1 MKVIP
6 HPTFES
12 LIEAV
17 AAELDKPL
25 DSVIPIRVVVPALAF
40 EDNLQIRLA
49 DRLGIC
55 LGVDLMMPQDFIG
68 VLMGKSN
75 NSGKNLWSTEMLEWR
90 IFSKIR
96 RYEEDSLGM
105 RHPSVRDRF
114 AMSGVI
120 ADQFDQYGHFRPRIL
135 EDWSGGK
142 AFRVRKESE
151 SITAAEVWQRKL
163 WCELNKEIGEA
174 HPTLQLETLRSDK
187 AVLSKIKKDFPKVL
201 VLGTGSVDP
210 LLVDVLS
217 LLNDAGSEVT
227 VRVILPSLDYLGDL
241 HKKKSLPSADTD
253 PEQALIEGGH
263 PLLISMGRHAI
274 GSFLLLGKLDP
285 QYSHWPEPSFN
296 KRAVTGTLLNRLQ
309 DDIRSRREPVK
320 QEVESSDISIRMH
333 SCFGPRRE
341 METLR
346 DELLRAFTEIPDL
359 KPEEVHI
366 VAPSLELYAPLVS
379 AVLEQGDHPL
389 KIQLT
394 ERPASEKD
402 PVIEGLKALLSISA
416 GKRYEASSLLDLL
429 HLTAVRNALGISDSD
444 DKLERVRSWIRKSG
458 VTRGLGSCDRTGSW
472 AFSQD
477 RLVAGRF
484 LGQIKSAKYPD
495 GTFVLSVSDQL
506 GGEAELNQKFL
517 DWYFELGETFNRWET
532 AAPAGEWAE
541 RLLWASRALMGGEDD
556 ALLALIPHADFLKN
570 LPSEEEVDAG
580 TIHDWFEGASERS
593 IRRAR
598 KTGKI
603 TFGAIQ
609 HLQNIPCRVL
619 CMVGMQDGAFP
630 GESRVPAWDLLRAD
644 PCLWDRNARIDDRQL
659 FLDALLTPKERL
671 IISASNRN
679 VRTMKDIPFSS
690 CVDELLRVVERMGSN
705 EKSLVVHH
713 RLQPFAIEYFKEG
726 GENPMPRSY
735 DKKMATVAKEIKPLS
750 EKIKQPFWNEDWN
763 YDAELPEEI
772 PLRDLVAFWRD
783 PAKGFIKNQ
792 GIRLQNDQ
800 LHDNELDHAPI
811 TMGPLESWAAKE
823 AVLNGIIAGQD
834 DLSELLEAQLKAD
847 RGLPVEQLGKCYF
860 DALLTLNLPLA
871 EEIKNRRGEMLP
883 LSVELDDPAVIVV
896 GEARKVKEGGELL
909 AYGIGGMSSPKHFMD
924 SWMTSLLAVAQ
935 GDIGSTL
942 LFTEKKPTEPQRI
955 SPMVTQDEA
964 RELLK
969 LLVRGYLEGRKKP
982 LYFAPSTSE
991 KMMQGKDFQGAW
1003 EKIFGDAPGEGES
1016 EAAKIAWRDRDPFED
1031 KDLWAPWF
1039 PISREISRWRE
1050 VKKTK

>member
-6 HPTFES
+6 YSTFES
-12 LIEAV
+12 LIDAV
-17 AAELDKPL
+17 ASDLDKPL
-25 DSVIPIRVVVPALAF
+25 DSVIPVRVIVPSMAF

-55 LGVDLMMPQDFIG
+55 MGIDLMMPQDFIG
-68 VLMGKSN
+68 LVMGKQDHPQ
-75 NSGKNLWSTEMLEWR
+75 KNWSKELLEWR
-90 IFSKIR
+90 IFSKIH
-96 RYEEDSLGM
+96 RYEEESLGM
-105 RHPSVRDRF
+105 KNPSVRDRF

-120 ADQFDQYGHFRPRIL
+120 ADQFDQYGHFRPRIM
-135 EDWSGGK
+135 EAWS
-142 AFRVRKESE
+142 RDEIYRLSKESV
-151 SITAAEVWQRKL
+151 SIAAAETWQRKL
-163 WCELNKEIGEA
+163 WHELNHEIREG
-174 HPTLQLETLRSDK
+174 HPILKLDSLRKDK
-187 AVLSKIKKDFPKVL
+187 AALSKIKNDFPEVL
-201 VLGTGSVDP
+201 ILGTGSVDP
-210 LLVDVLS
+210 LLVEILS
-217 LLNDAGSEVT
+217 LLNEAGSEVT

-241 HKKKSLPSADTD
+241 HKNKALPSVETD
-253 PEQALIEGGH
+253 PEQIAIDGAH
-263 PLLISMGRHAI
+263 PLLVSMGRHAI

-285 QYSHWPEPSFN
+285 QYSNWPEPSFN
-296 KRAVTGTLLNRLQ
+296 ENAGTGTLLNRLQ
-309 DDIRSRREPVK
+309 DDIRSRREPSM
-320 QEVESSDISIRMH
+320 QDIGNDDISIRMH
-333 SCFGPRRE
+333 SCFGQRRE

-346 DELLRAFTEIPDL
+346 DEVLRAFDEIPDL
-359 KPEEVHI
+359 KPEDVHI

-402 PVIEGLKALLSISA
+402 PVIEGLKALLAISA
-416 GKRYEASSLLDLL
+416 CKRYEASSLLDLL
-429 HLTAVRNALGISDSD
+429 HLAAVRNALGIADSD

-458 VTRGLGSCDRTGSW
+458 VTRGLGSSDRTGSW
-472 AFSQD
+472 SFSQD

-484 LGQIKSAKYPD
+484 LGQIPSAKYPD

-506 GGEAELNQKFL
+506 GGEAELSQKFL
-517 DWYFELGETFNRWET
+517 EWYFELGKTFSHWET
-532 AAPAGEWAE
+532 EEKPAVWAE
-541 RLLWASRALMGGEDD
+541 RLLSASRALLGGEDE
-556 ALLALIPHADFLKN
+556 ALLAMIPHADFLKN
-570 LPSEEEVDAG
+570 LPSEEKVDAG
-580 TIHDWFEGASERS
+580 TIHDWFTVVAESSTRRS
-593 IRRAR
+593 R

-679 VRTMKDIPFSS
+679 VRTMKDTPFSS
-690 CVDELLRVVERMGSN
+690 CVDELLRVVERMGAN
-705 EKSLVVHH
+705 AGSLVVHH
-713 RLQPFAIEYFKEG
+713 RLQPFSFEYFKEG
-726 GENPMPRSY
+726 GEMPRSY

-750 EKIKQPFWNEDWN
+750 EKKKQPFWNVEWN
-763 YDAELPEEI
+763 HDAEVPEEI
-772 PLRDLVAFWRD
+772 PLRELIAFWRD

-792 GIRLQNDQ
+792 GIRLQNEQ

-823 AVLNGIIAGQD
+823 KILNGIIAGAD
-834 DLSELLEAQLKAD
+834 DFSELLEAQLKAD
-847 RGLPVEQLGKCYF
+847 RRLPVEQLGKCYF
-860 DALLTLNLPLA
+860 DALLTVNLPLA

-883 LSVELDDPAVIVV
+883 LSVELDDPAVIIV

-924 SWMTSLLAVAQ
+924 SWMTSLLAAAQ
-935 GDIGSTL
+935 GEILETL
-942 LFTEKKPTEPQRI
+942 LFRENKPTEPQRI

-991 KMMQGKDFQGAW
+991 KMMQGKKYKDAW

-1016 EAAKIAWRDRDPFED
+1016 EAAKIAWRDRDPFQDE
-1031 KDLWAPWF
+1031 DLWAPWF
-1039 PISREISRWRE
+1039 PISREIIRWRE
-1050 VKKTK
+1050 VKKAK